1 MTLTTAWAEHGGARR
16 LMETAYV
23 AASEVPALRVEL
35 SEGADGLRV
44 GGSEGHGGGGVSDP
58 TYSAVAFAMAD
69 GDAIMRAKRERLG
82 RLEAAQAAALTVT
95 VGVTRGLGDAYGA
108 AMRAHYV
115 DGASY
120 SEVGARMDVS
130 RRTAVTRCAVG
141 CDWAEAQGPANVA
154 SWADGEPPL
163 DASPAAC

>member
-16 LMETAYV
+16 LMEAAYV
-23 AASEVPALRVEL
+23 AASEAPALRVEL
-35 SEGADGLRV
+35 SEGADGLRS
-44 GGSEGHGGGGVSDP
+44 GGGGGRSGGVSDP

-69 GDAIMRAKRERLG
+69 GDAIMRAKRERLEQ
-82 RLEAAQAAALTVT
+82 LEAAQAAALTVT

-130 RRTAVTRCAVG
+130 RRTAITRCAVG